1 MLYIEN
7 TILFFYRFL
16 FFLSTT
22 KLQENNF
29 MSRLFSASLCALF
42 VFSMTTVDASAADAK
57 AGAAVYKSS
66 CESCHKMGIMGAPKV
81 GAENKADWA
90 ARVKTGMPTLVSH
103 SVKGYTGK
111 KGMMPAKGGNAKL
124 TDVQIANAVEYM
136 VQSSK

>member
-1 MLYIEN
+1 
-7 TILFFYRFL
+7 
-16 FFLSTT
+16 
-22 KLQENNF
+22 
-29 MSRLFSASLCALF
+29 MSRLFSAALCALF

-66 CESCHKMGIMGAPKV
+66 CESCHKTGMMGAPKV
-81 GAENKADWA
+81 GDKADWA
-90 ARVKTGMPTLVSH
+90 ARVKTGMPTLLSH
-103 SVKGYTGK
+103 STKGYTGK